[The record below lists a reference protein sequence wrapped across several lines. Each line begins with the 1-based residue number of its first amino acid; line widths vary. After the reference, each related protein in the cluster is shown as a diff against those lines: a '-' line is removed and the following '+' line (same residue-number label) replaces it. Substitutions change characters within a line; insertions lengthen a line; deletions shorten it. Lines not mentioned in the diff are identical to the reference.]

1 MPCIEAK
8 LASVS
13 RDSITVELNTGEKFI
28 LPFDRYGYFRFCSI
42 AELEHVTCDGFALEW
57 PEAMI
62 DLELDLLR
70 HPEKE
75 GTPTPVDKW
84 LAFRE
89 NLRKKAAIREN
100 ALRAARTK
108 SARKAASSRIN
119 GKKGGRPKKEQSHVP
134 V

>member
-70 HPEKE
+70 HPE
-75 GTPTPVDKW
+75 
-84 LAFRE
+84 
-89 NLRKKAAIREN
+89 RKNTNSGGQVAGIPGKPPQKSSDQEN
-100 ALRAARTK
+100 ALRAAHKVSSK
-108 SARKAASSRIN
+108 SGFFPN
-119 GKKGGRPKKEQSHVP
+119 QW
-134 V
+134 

>member
-119 GKKGGRPKKEQSHVP
+119 GKKGGRPKKEQNPMP